1 MLGPLAKSENFL
13 LPRYLWKI
21 IDYSLVEI
29 NGNVALCWRE
39 RQSLLERTPIACHD
53 NANRLSRER
62 QSPVARTSCAKNTA
76 FSTCFISHVVI

>member
-1 MLGPLAKSENFL
+1 MKNVNYNAGAACQSENFL

-39 RQSLLERTPIACHD
+39 RQSLGERTPIACHE
-53 NANRLSRER
+53 NANRQSR
-62 QSPVARTSCAKNTA
+62 
-76 FSTCFISHVVI
+76 

>member
-1 MLGPLAKSENFL
+1 MKNVNYNAEAACQSENFL

-39 RQSLLERTPIACHD
+39 RQSLVAILPIAGRD
-53 NANRLSRER
+53 IANRWSR
-62 QSPVARTSCAKNTA
+62 
-76 FSTCFISHVVI
+76 

>member
-1 MLGPLAKSENFL
+1 MKNVDYNAEAVCQSENFL

-39 RQSLLERTPIACHD
+39 RQSLGERTPIACHD
-53 NANRLSRER
+53 NANR
-62 QSPVARTSCAKNTA
+62 QS
-76 FSTCFISHVVI
+76 